1 MAHLPCPMDEAALL
15 RQRFHEHLRALLH
28 SMSRAMTGLAPGPRR
43 LLVAVETYWEA
54 CYRRR
59 DLRTE
64 MIAASQ
70 RLRLD
75 AELGRASRIFER
87 MLASELTI
95 CGVAEPHTL
104 ARSLAG
110 EIRAVAR
117 AELLAA
123 HRLPW
128 QRRRLI
134 GFMESRLNFC
144 SGLARAAA

>member
-1 MAHLPCPMDEAALL
+1 MDEAALL
-15 RQRFHEHLRALLH
+15 RQHFHEHLRTLLH
-28 SMSRAMTGLAPGPRR
+28 SISRAMTGLAPGPRR

-59 DLRTE
+59 DLRSE
-64 MIAASQ
+64 MIASSK
-70 RLRLD
+70 RLRMD
-75 AELGRASRIFER
+75 AELARASRIFER

-95 CGVAEPHTL
+95 CGLDQPH
-104 ARSLAG
+104 AIAHSLAA
-110 EIRAVAR
+110 EIRAIAR

-134 GFMESRLNFC
+134 GFMESRLNF
-144 SGLARAAA
+144 SVFAGSSALTRAAA